1 MAHLEQHLSSFFSI
15 FKMEQQIKIDHF
27 FSFAGRV
34 RRIQIS
40 NCPLVS
46 ECSRKIFY
54 SDWYNAVVL
63 WKDMII
69 LIKEYLWLSKQCK
82 FLFELMFE
90 PMYRCKFC
98 LQQEFNSVIYV
109 SLFYLRKLF
118 VVFKF
123 QTLDGSDYSLQWK

>member
-1 MAHLEQHLSSFFSI
+1 MQGRIILMFTFS
-15 FKMEQQIKIDHF
+15 M
-27 FSFAGRV
+27 
-34 RRIQIS
+34 
-40 NCPLVS
+40 
-46 ECSRKIFY
+46 
-54 SDWYNAVVL
+54 VL
-63 WKDMII
+63 WKDMMI

-118 VVFKF
+118 VVFQF